1 MLSLVRL
8 NHAASSSST
17 QHAPVGGHHPL
28 TRVFPAH
35 LWCYYPKPTI
45 LIPSS
50 AYGLN
55 SYSTNVDHPLHD
67 ALAHLDVQLI
77 QEIIDF
83 KCYLIN
89 QSRQAPFN
97 AFPFS
102 SSIIQYPECNNNN

>member
-8 NHAASSSST
+8 NHAAPSSST
-17 QHAPVGGHHPL
+17 QHPPVGRHHPL
-28 TRVFPAH
+28 TRVFPTQ

-50 AYGLN
+50 AYGLS

-67 ALAHLDVQLI
+67 ALAHLDVQLT

-83 KCYLIN
+83 KYYLIN

-97 AFPFS
+97 AFPFP